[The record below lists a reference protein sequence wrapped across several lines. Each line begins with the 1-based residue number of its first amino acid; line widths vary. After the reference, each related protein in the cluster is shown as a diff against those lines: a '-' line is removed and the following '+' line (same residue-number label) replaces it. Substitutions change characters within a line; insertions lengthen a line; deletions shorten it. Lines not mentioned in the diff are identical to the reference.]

1 LNRNRRS
8 HSLHI
13 ETLKPSQASISTGS
27 FWDQYSSSNSRKHK
41 VLIGFAKIPTKIELS
56 DIKKRQSR
64 QAPAPMIPATVLAG
78 DEKCL
83 FMGID

>member
-13 ETLKPSQASISTGS
+13 ETSKPSQAPISTGS

-64 QAPAPMIPATVLAG
+64 QAPTPMIPATVLAG
-78 DEKCL
+78 DEKYL

>member
-1 LNRNRRS
+1 
-8 HSLHI
+8 
-13 ETLKPSQASISTGS
+13 
-27 FWDQYSSSNSRKHK
+27 
-41 VLIGFAKIPTKIELS
+41 LIGFAKIPTKIELS